1 MSTWTFN
8 PDQYGEYIDHGE
20 SFDFKL
26 REDPG
31 MELSDEVIL
40 TDEEGNEIAKGEV
53 EGQQKDEGP
62 QATRWAATIAAIRP
76 LDI

>member
-1 MSTWTFN
+1 MRTWTFK

-26 REDPG
+26 REEPG
-31 MELSDEVIL
+31 MELSDEVVL
-40 TDEEGNEIAKGEV
+40 TDEDGNELARGEV

-62 QATRWAATIAAIRP
+62 DATRWAATVTVIRSV
-76 LDI
+76 DI